1 MSACM
6 HHFVIIL
13 KAYDT
18 TRSFILQLSFQAPL
32 HTVYFPSTET
42 FRTIFPS

>member
-13 KAYDT
+13 KAYGT

-32 HTVYFPSTET
+32 HTVYFET